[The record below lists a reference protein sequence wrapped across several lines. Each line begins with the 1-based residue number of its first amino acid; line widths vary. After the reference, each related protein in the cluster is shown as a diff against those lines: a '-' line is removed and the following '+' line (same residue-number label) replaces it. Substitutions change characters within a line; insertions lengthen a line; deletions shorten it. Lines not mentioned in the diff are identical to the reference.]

1 MYVIGMVPACDFT
14 DRTYASPVQGAHVI
28 ARGATGRYC
37 AVMWAGP
44 EYLAERGIEP
54 LSYSEAVSNVLKN
67 GDGYVEF

>member
-1 MYVIGMVPACDFT
+1 MYVVGMVPACDFT
-14 DRTYASPVQGAHVI
+14 DTTYPEPVQGAHVI

-44 EYLAERGIEP
+44 EYLAECGISP
-54 LSYSEAVSNVLKN
+54 LSYSEAVSIVLKN